1 MEWVKVMCNF
11 LDHRK
16 IKLIRKEP
24 RGDTLVLLWL
34 SLVAEAGKCG
44 RGGALL
50 VCENTPYDAKTLS
63 LLLAMKKTT
72 VERGLDLFAR
82 LRMIEWQGDI
92 LCIRNWRKYQS
103 EEKLELRREKERL
116 RQQRHRQK
124 EPGGPTPMSPPMSQ
138 PMSQVMSQVVSQPVS
153 RDSHATLSRDVT
165 QENRQEKNRVDK
177 TTTNSVRL
185 LLSETPLANIS
196 DQELGVLLQRHS
208 AERMLLAADVA
219 AQTWR
224 RDHVEIRNP
233 GGYLNRLCETLV
245 VPDWYVPVEERHRQE
260 QAAKRRCEMQTAEQA
275 ARQAAEEIENKAR
288 DRLWQSLSEEERQ
301 PFCAAARRECPAGV
315 ETSEEVVV
323 ILAKLKA
330 WEARQVSGCS

>member
-92 LCIRNWRKYQS
+92 LGIRNWR
-103 EEKLELRREKERL
+103 
-116 RQQRHRQK
+116 
-124 EPGGPTPMSPPMSQ
+124 
-138 PMSQVMSQVVSQPVS
+138 
-153 RDSHATLSRDVT
+153 
-165 QENRQEKNRVDK
+165 
-177 TTTNSVRL
+177 
-185 LLSETPLANIS
+185 
-196 DQELGVLLQRHS
+196 
-208 AERMLLAADVA
+208 AA
-219 AQTWR
+219 
-224 RDHVEIRNP
+224 
-233 GGYLNRLCETLV
+233 
-245 VPDWYVPVEERHRQE
+245 
-260 QAAKRRCEMQTAEQA
+260 
-275 ARQAAEEIENKAR
+275 
-288 DRLWQSLSEEERQ
+288 S
-301 PFCAAARRECPAGV
+301 F
-315 ETSEEVVV
+315 
-323 ILAKLKA
+323 
-330 WEARQVSGCS
+330 

>member
-138 PMSQVMSQVVSQPVS
+138 PMSQVVSQPVS

-165 QENRQEKNRVDK
+165 QENRQEKNRVEK

-196 DQELGVLLQRHS
+196 NQELGVLLQRHS
-208 AERMLLAADVA
+208 TERMLLAADVA

-224 RDHVEIRNP
+224 RDRAEIRNP
-233 GGYLNRLCETLV
+233 GGYLNKLCETLV
-245 VPDWYVPVEERHRQE
+245 VPEWYVPLEERYRQE

>member
-50 VCENTPYDAKTLS
+50 VCEHTPYDAKTLS

-124 EPGGPTPMSPPMSQ
+124 EPGGPPPMSQ
-138 PMSQVMSQVVSQPVS
+138 PMSQVVSQPAS
-153 RDSHATLSRDVT
+153 R
-165 QENRQEKNRVDK
+165 
-177 TTTNSVRL
+177 
-185 LLSETPLANIS
+185 
-196 DQELGVLLQRHS
+196 
-208 AERMLLAADVA
+208 
-219 AQTWR
+219 R
-224 RDHVEIRNP
+224 RTD
-233 GGYLNRLCETLV
+233 
-245 VPDWYVPVEERHRQE
+245 
-260 QAAKRRCEMQTAEQA
+260 KRRTE
-275 ARQAAEEIENKAR
+275 
-288 DRLWQSLSEEERQ
+288 
-301 PFCAAARRECPAGV
+301 
-315 ETSEEVVV
+315 
-323 ILAKLKA
+323 
-330 WEARQVSGCS
+330 

>member
-124 EPGGPTPMSPPMSQ
+124 EPGGPPPMSQ
-138 PMSQVMSQVVSQPVS
+138 PMSQVVSQPAS

-196 DQELGVLLQRHS
+196 DQEVGVLLQRHS
-208 AERMLLAADVA
+208 EERMLLAADVA

-224 RDHVEIRNP
+224 RDHAEIRNP

-245 VPDWYVPVEERHRQE
+245 VPEWYVPLEERHRQE
-260 QAAKRRCEMQTAEQA
+260 QAAKRRCEMQTAEEA
-275 ARQAAEEIENKAR
+275 ARKAAEEIENKAR
-288 DRLWQSLSEEERQ
+288 DRLWQSLSEEERL

-315 ETSEEVVV
+315 ETSEEVVA

-330 WEARQVSGCS
+330 WEARQVSGSS

>member
-165 QENRQEKNRVDK
+165 QENRQEKNRVEK

-196 DQELGVLLQRHS
+196 DQEVGVLLQRHS
-208 AERMLLAADVA
+208 EERMLLAADVA

-224 RDHVEIRNP
+224 RDHAEIRNP

-245 VPDWYVPVEERHRQE
+245 VPEWYVPLEERHRQE

-275 ARQAAEEIENKAR
+275 ARKAAEEIENKAR
-288 DRLWQSLSEEERQ
+288 DQLWQTLSEEERQ

>member
-50 VCENTPYDAKTLS
+50 VCEHTPYDAKTLS

-165 QENRQEKNRVDK
+165 QENRQEKNRVEK

-196 DQELGVLLQRHS
+196 DQEVGVLLQRHS
-208 AERMLLAADVA
+208 EERMLLAADVA

-224 RDHVEIRNP
+224 RDHAEIRNP

-245 VPDWYVPVEERHRQE
+245 VPEWYVPLEERHRQE

-275 ARQAAEEIENKAR
+275 ARKAAEEIENKAR
-288 DRLWQSLSEEERQ
+288 DQLWQTLSEEERQ

>member
-138 PMSQVMSQVVSQPVS
+138 PMSQVFSQVVSQPVS

-165 QENRQEKNRVDK
+165 QENRQEKNRVEK

-196 DQELGVLLQRHS
+196 DQEVGVLLQRHS
-208 AERMLLAADVA
+208 EERMLLAADVA

-224 RDHVEIRNP
+224 RDHAEIRNP

-245 VPDWYVPVEERHRQE
+245 VPEWYVPLEERHRQE

-275 ARQAAEEIENKAR
+275 ARKAAEEIENKAR
-288 DRLWQSLSEEERQ
+288 DQLWQTLSEEERQ

-330 WEARQVSGCS
+330 WEARQVSGC

>member
-103 EEKLELRREKERL
+103 EEKLELRRDKERL

-165 QENRQEKNRVDK
+165 QENRQEKNRVEK

-196 DQELGVLLQRHS
+196 DQEVGVLLQRHS
-208 AERMLLAADVA
+208 EERMLLAADVA

-224 RDHVEIRNP
+224 RDHAEIRNP

-245 VPDWYVPVEERHRQE
+245 VPEWYVPLEERHRQE

-275 ARQAAEEIENKAR
+275 ARKAAEEIENKAR
-288 DRLWQSLSEEERQ
+288 DQLWQTLSEEERQ

>member
-103 EEKLELRREKERL
+103 EEKLEQRREKERL
-116 RQQRHRQK
+116 RQQRHRQ
-124 EPGGPTPMSPPMSQ
+124 
-138 PMSQVMSQVVSQPVS
+138 
-153 RDSHATLSRDVT
+153 
-165 QENRQEKNRVDK
+165 
-177 TTTNSVRL
+177 
-185 LLSETPLANIS
+185 
-196 DQELGVLLQRHS
+196 
-208 AERMLLAADVA
+208 
-219 AQTWR
+219 
-224 RDHVEIRNP
+224 
-233 GGYLNRLCETLV
+233 
-245 VPDWYVPVEERHRQE
+245 
-260 QAAKRRCEMQTAEQA
+260 
-275 ARQAAEEIENKAR
+275 
-288 DRLWQSLSEEERQ
+288 
-301 PFCAAARRECPAGV
+301 
-315 ETSEEVVV
+315 
-323 ILAKLKA
+323 
-330 WEARQVSGCS
+330 

>member
-92 LCIRNWRKYQS
+92 LSIRNWRKYQS

-124 EPGGPTPMSPPMSQ
+124 EPGAPPPMSLPMSQPLSQPMSQPLSQPMSQ
-138 PMSQVMSQVVSQPVS
+138 PMSQVV
-153 RDSHATLSRDVT
+153 SRDVT

-208 AERMLLAADVA
+208 AERMWLAADVA

-224 RDHVEIRNP
+224 RDRTEIRNP

-245 VPDWYVPVEERHRQE
+245 VPEWYVPLEERHRQE

-275 ARQAAEEIENKAR
+275 ARQVAEEIENKAR
-288 DRLWQSLSEEERQ
+288 DQLWQTLSEEERQ

>member
-165 QENRQEKNRVDK
+165 QENRQEKNRVEK

-224 RDHVEIRNP
+224 RDRTEIRNP

-245 VPDWYVPVEERHRQE
+245 VPDWYVPLEERHRQE

>member
-1 MEWVKVMCNF
+1 MDWVKVMCNF

-50 VCENTPYDAKTLS
+50 VCEHTPYDAKTLS

-165 QENRQEKNRVDK
+165 QENRQEKNRVEK

-196 DQELGVLLQRHS
+196 DQEVGVLLQRHS
-208 AERMLLAADVA
+208 EERMLLAADVA

-224 RDHVEIRNP
+224 RDHAEIRNP

-245 VPDWYVPVEERHRQE
+245 VPEWYVPLEERHRQE

-275 ARQAAEEIENKAR
+275 ARKAAEEIENKAR

-315 ETSEEVVV
+315 GTSEEVVV

>member
-1 MEWVKVMCNF
+1 
-11 LDHRK
+11 
-16 IKLIRKEP
+16 
-24 RGDTLVLLWL
+24 
-34 SLVAEAGKCG
+34 
-44 RGGALL
+44 
-50 VCENTPYDAKTLS
+50 
-63 LLLAMKKTT
+63 
-72 VERGLDLFAR
+72 
-82 LRMIEWQGDI
+82 
-92 LCIRNWRKYQS
+92 
-103 EEKLELRREKERL
+103 
-116 RQQRHRQK
+116 
-124 EPGGPTPMSPPMSQ
+124 MSQ

-165 QENRQEKNRVDK
+165 QENRQEKNRVEK

-196 DQELGVLLQRHS
+196 DQEVGVLLQRHS
-208 AERMLLAADVA
+208 EERMLLAADVA

-224 RDHVEIRNP
+224 RDHAEIRNP

-245 VPDWYVPVEERHRQE
+245 VPEWYVPLEDRHRQE

-275 ARQAAEEIENKAR
+275 ARKAAEEIENKAR
-288 DRLWQSLSEEERQ
+288 DQLWQTLSEEERQ

>member
-124 EPGGPTPMSPPMSQ
+124 EPGGPTPMSQ
-138 PMSQVMSQVVSQPVS
+138 PMSQVVSQPAS

-224 RDHVEIRNP
+224 RDHAEIRNP

-245 VPDWYVPVEERHRQE
+245 VPEWYVPLEERHRQE

-275 ARQAAEEIENKAR
+275 ARKAAEEIENKAR
-288 DRLWQSLSEEERQ
+288 DRLWQSLSEEERL

>member
-165 QENRQEKNRVDK
+165 QENRQEKNRVEK

-208 AERMLLAADVA
+208 AERMCLAADVA

-224 RDHVEIRNP
+224 RDRTEIRNP

-245 VPDWYVPVEERHRQE
+245 VPEWYVPLEERHRQE

>member
-165 QENRQEKNRVDK
+165 QENRQEKNRVEK

-196 DQELGVLLQRHS
+196 DQEVGVLLQRHS
-208 AERMLLAADVA
+208 EERMLLAADVA

-224 RDHVEIRNP
+224 RDHAEIRNP

-245 VPDWYVPVEERHRQE
+245 VPDWYVPLEERHRQE

-275 ARQAAEEIENKAR
+275 ARQVAEEIENKAR
-288 DRLWQSLSEEERQ
+288 DQLWQTLSEEERQ

>member
-124 EPGGPTPMSPPMSQ
+124 EPGAPPPMSPPMSQ
-138 PMSQVMSQVVSQPVS
+138 PMSQVVS
-153 RDSHATLSRDVT
+153 RDSHAPLSRDVT
-165 QENRQEKNRVDK
+165 QENRQEKNRVEK

-224 RDHVEIRNP
+224 RDRTEIRNP

-245 VPDWYVPVEERHRQE
+245 VPEWYVPLEERYRQE